1 MLGRAVTVLKKI
13 MVLNICKSLVFT
25 NLNNILNK
33 KEFKKINTFYLY
45 FYSKSSETRKI
56 INIILML

>member
-25 NLNNILNK
+25 NLNNILNE

-56 INIILML
+56 INIIML